1 MLTRST
7 EYFGFQVSSFI
18 LHNNALQCNRINK
31 TEKLIG
37 AYSPPNIHLF
47 LLSTY
52 LMESSNIQIYHTYI
66 LTSPLRCVLCV
77 PQFWHRCIHNIH
89 NMEKR
94 TMKSSPQTNLSKH
107 NPQSPFWKN
116 VKVLHGNTR
125 VKSFQSD
132 LKSIWLVHAM
142 QTKQSAVP

>member
-1 MLTRST
+1 MQPPWYSASGTPMIVFNRILTKRSSFT
-7 EYFGFQVSSFI
+7 CFTLFTYKVMMSSPNISSGSSEIYLISWYEYFGFQVSSFI

-77 PQFWHRCIHNIH
+77 PQFWHRCIHN
-89 NMEKR
+89 ME
-94 TMKSSPQTNLSKH
+94 
-107 NPQSPFWKN
+107 
-116 VKVLHGNTR
+116 
-125 VKSFQSD
+125 
-132 LKSIWLVHAM
+132 
-142 QTKQSAVP
+142 